1 MNYSFQLQPYK
12 RNFRQPL
19 KTSHGTW
26 KIREGIII
34 SIKDNQG
41 KLGIGEIAP
50 IPWFGSET
58 LGEALSFC
66 KQLGGMITE
75 EKINAIPDEF
85 PCCKFGFESA
95 LEDMSRAEAQRRRGF
110 DNLGAGLADQFCYL
124 TDNLTTKTA
133 LNRLDYS
140 YLLPAGEAVLAAWQ
154 NGWNREIRTFK
165 WKIGVESID
174 EEIKV
179 FHELI
184 RRLPEGARLRLD
196 ANGGLL
202 LKEAQMWLTEA
213 DKAGIVE
220 FLEQPLHPQKFDSML
235 DLSCNYATLLALDE
249 SVANLRQLEECYQK
263 GWRGI
268 YVIKAAIMG
277 SPKRLRQFCQQY
289 KIDAVFST
297 VFETQIGRQAVLN
310 LAAKLSNPNRAL
322 GFGLISYLE

>member
-19 KTSHGTW
+19 KTSYGTW

-41 KLGIGEIAP
+41 KVGIGEIAP

-58 LGEALSFC
+58 LEEALSFC
-66 KQLGGMITE
+66 QQLGGMITE
-75 EKINAIPDEF
+75 EIIDTIPDRF
-85 PCCKFGFESA
+85 PACQFGFESG
-95 LEDMSRAEAQRRRGF
+95 LEDMSRAEAQRCRGF
-110 DNLGAGLADQFCYL
+110 DNVGVRLADKFCYP
-124 TDNLTTKTA
+124 TDNFQAKTA

-140 YLLPAGEAVLAAWQ
+140 YLLPAGKAALQAWQ
-154 NGWNREIRTFK
+154 NGWKKGIRTFK

-174 EEIKV
+174 AEIKV

-184 RRLPEGARLRLD
+184 RRLPEEARLRLD
-196 ANGGLL
+196 ANGGLF
-202 LKEAQMWLTEA
+202 LKEAQMWLREA

-220 FLEQPLHPQKFDSML
+220 FLEQPLPPQKFHSML
-235 DLSCNYATLLALDE
+235 ELNCNYATPLALDE

-263 GWRGI
+263 GWHGI

-297 VFETQIGRQAVLN
+297 VFETQVGRQTVLN
-310 LAAKLSNPNRAL
+310 LAAELSNPNRAL
-322 GFGLISYLE
+322 GFGVVSYLD